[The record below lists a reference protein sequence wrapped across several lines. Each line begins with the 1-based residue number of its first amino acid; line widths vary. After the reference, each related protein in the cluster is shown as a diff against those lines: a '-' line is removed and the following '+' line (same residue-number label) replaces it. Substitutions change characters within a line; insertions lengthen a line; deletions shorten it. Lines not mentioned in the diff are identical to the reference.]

1 MSLALGDNVRWS
13 VVSLQEGDAGRVL
26 EYLGRDPLMNV
37 YLMSRIRD
45 DGIVANHTTEVRR
58 NGETVCVATL
68 GTNIVLA
75 SQPPRNSESLGL
87 AMSMLAERITA
98 RGIPVRAIVSESE
111 LVEHLWRH
119 LATRVDPPT
128 VIRLNQPVY
137 ALRETPAP
145 LPGLAEVR
153 FSTLE
158 DLDELVPAC
167 AAMHKEEVGINP
179 LDRDAFG
186 YRERIRELI
195 MSGRSL
201 ILRRDSHI
209 AFKCELSAITKEAV
223 QIMGVWTAPP
233 LRHQGLAGLALREIC
248 GHLLRQGRSVTL
260 FVNDFN
266 EPAIRLYRGL
276 GFEQIGANRALI
288 W

>member
-13 VVSLQEGDAGRVL
+13 VVSLQESDAGRVL

-37 YLMSRIRD
+37 YLISRIRD
-45 DGIVANHTTEVRR
+45 DGIVANNTTEVRR

-75 SQPPRNSESLGL
+75 SQPPRSTESLGL

-119 LATRVDPPT
+119 LASRVDPPT

-137 ALRETPAP
+137 ALRETSEPF
-145 LPGLAEVR
+145 PGLSEVR
-153 FSTLE
+153 YSTLE

-186 YRERIRELI
+186 YRDRIRELI

-201 ILRRDSHI
+201 ILRRESRI
-209 AFKCELSAITKEAV
+209 AFKCELSAVTHEAV
-223 QIMGVWTAPP
+223 QIMGVWTAPT
-233 LRHQGLAGLALREIC
+233 LRQQRIARLALREIC
-248 GHLLRQGRSVTL
+248 GHLHQQGRSVTL

-266 EPAIRLYRGL
+266 EPAIRLYRAL
-276 GFEQIGANRALI
+276 GFEQIGTNRALI